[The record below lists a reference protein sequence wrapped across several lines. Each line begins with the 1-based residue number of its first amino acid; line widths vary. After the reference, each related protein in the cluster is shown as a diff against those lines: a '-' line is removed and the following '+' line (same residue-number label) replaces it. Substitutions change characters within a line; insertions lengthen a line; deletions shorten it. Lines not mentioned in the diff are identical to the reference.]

1 MRELKPKGTTTLPA
15 SEESL
20 GWQPQTERG
29 ESQVSSLLWYYGGLV
44 RERRHELKMTQQELA
59 GKVGMKTGLIS
70 RIEKGEAD
78 IMFSSF
84 IRVMNA
90 LNLQI
95 DIQY

>member
-1 MRELKPKGTTTLPA
+1 MRELKLKETTDLHTP
-15 SEESL
+15 EELL

-29 ESQVSSLLWYYGGLV
+29 ESQISSLLWYYGGLV

-59 GKVGMKTGLIS
+59 SKVGMKTGLIS

-90 LNLQI
+90 LGLQI